1 MYQVLFDRL
10 RQARF
15 SWQNEEELR
24 IGWIKEF
31 SQTLN
36 IEMQAERQRQD
47 SSYNNV
53 IIEFKSPGLFR
64 GRKSSPAFRQAM
76 NERLQPYILSKALA
90 EGISPENY
98 IGIATDG
105 DHICFAKISNNKI
118 IYGEL
123 LSFSL
128 ASVTMVGTALLDSY
142 RRAITVTNLVDD
154 FGILSSIGVQLM
166 QTLADALSFSI
177 CQSEHNKIKMIFEEW
192 QTLFGQ
198 VSDLTHG
205 QKIQISKIIQF
216 EFPTEF
222 PHDLTIPGSL
232 FIIHTYN
239 SLVIKLLAAEVVSAH
254 GLSSRDVFS
263 QTIAT
268 YSDDKLLRELSEQI
282 EKGLLF
288 ESAGIKGFIE
298 EAIFSWYVD
307 ICHLPEYKANVLALI
322 RDILIK
328 ISFYRADTLTEMRT
342 RDVLKGFYQ
351 NLVPD
356 ALRKSLGEFYTPD
369 WLVEFTL
376 NKLDSPNW
384 LNDRILDP
392 TCGSGSFLLEV
403 IRRIRSHAVKV
414 GIKDEDILRILT
426 ENVWGFDLNPLAV
439 QTSRVNYLIAIA
451 DLLQSSRGKI
461 IELPILL
468 ADAIYSPAR
477 QPNHENELVTYTIGS
492 EVANLEITIPVE
504 LAFDRSRLDRIFI
517 LMSEMVNNAAAYTKV
532 KERLVLAELISQEE
546 SVCWDKPLCDTY
558 NQVLELHIRNWN
570 GIWFRIVRNFFWS
583 ITAGSF
589 QIVVGN
595 PPWVRWSNLPELYR
609 NRIKPTCRQ
618 YEIFS
623 STPHHGGNELDVSG
637 MITYTVA
644 DKWLEH
650 GGQLAFVLTQAHFQT
665 PSSEGFRS
673 FSINEV
679 DRLIPLSVDD
689 FKSLKPFHAANKTAV
704 AHFRKKKYIE
714 PTYPLPYNVWSS
726 KKGSPKLIPSN
737 ITLEEVKARI
747 QVEHLEAVPVN
758 GLRSPWSILPPGRFQ
773 AMNKI
778 TGISTWVRGRKGVTT
793 DLNGVYFV
801 RIIDQNKSEGIV
813 RIETRPEAGKKDIG
827 AVQKF
832 WIEPHM
838 LYPLIK
844 GAGDFS
850 ECSLSIEEE
859 LFVIVPNLGVNR
871 RECNE
876 AEIVLD
882 TQAKRTKRYFNYYEQ
897 LLRSRSTWKRYLKG
911 KPFYSIYNIGDYAF
925 SPYKV
930 IWAEQSS
937 RFKAAV
943 VTETNVPLIGKR
955 PFIPDHKVF
964 YVACWNS
971 DEAYYLCGLLNSNI
985 VKEYV
990 ESHVV
995 SINVGNIFKHMNLVE
1010 FSQENQDHHN
1020 LARLV
1025 KEAHRNNSEDLLSK
1039 IRDAADRIILGD

>member
-10 RQARF
+10 RQARVN
-15 SWQNEEELR
+15 WQNEEELR

-31 SQTLN
+31 SQALN

-53 IIEFKSPGLFR
+53 IIEFKSPGLFH
-64 GRKSSPAFRQAM
+64 GKKSSSAFIQAM
-76 NERLQPYILSKALA
+76 NERLQPYILRKALH
-90 EGISPENY
+90 EGISPEDY

-105 DHICFAKISNNKI
+105 DHICFARISNNKI
-118 IYGEL
+118 IYGDL
-123 LSFSL
+123 LTFSL
-128 ASVTMVGTALLDSY
+128 ASVTMVGTALQDSF

-154 FGILSSIGVQLM
+154 FGVSSSIGIQLM
-166 QTLADALSFSI
+166 QTLADALSLSI

-192 QTLFGQ
+192 RTLFGQ
-198 VSDLTHG
+198 VADLT
-205 QKIQISKIIQF
+205 QAQRVQIGKVIQF
-216 EFPTEF
+216 QLSPAFPQ
-222 PHDLTIPGSL
+222 DLVIPGSL

-239 SLVIKLLAAEVVSAH
+239 SLIIKLLAAEVVSAH
-254 GLSSRDVFS
+254 GLSNRDVFS

-268 YSDDKLLRELSEQI
+268 YSDNMLLHELNEQI
-282 EKGLLF
+282 EKGFLF
-288 ESAGIKGFIE
+288 DSAGIKGFIE
-298 EAIFSWYVD
+298 EAIFSWYID
-307 ICHLPEYKANVLALI
+307 TCELPEYKATILTLI
-322 RDILIK
+322 RGILIK
-328 ISFYRADTLTEMRT
+328 ISFYRTDTLTEMRT

-376 NKLDSPNW
+376 NKLESPQW
-384 LNDRILDP
+384 LTDRILDP
-392 TCGSGSFLLEV
+392 TCGSGSFLLGA
-403 IRRIRSHAVKV
+403 IRRIRSYAVTV
-414 GIKDEDILRILT
+414 GIKDEDLIGILT

-451 DLLQSSRGKI
+451 DLLQSSPGKV

-477 QPNHENELVTYTIGS
+477 QPNHENEVVTYTIGS
-492 EVANLEITIPVE
+492 EVANLEIVIPAE
-504 LAFDRSRLDRIFI
+504 LAFDRQRLDRIFI
-517 LMSEMVNNAAAYTKV
+517 LMSEMVNNDSAYTKV
-532 KERLVLAELISQEE
+532 KEKLVLAGLINQEE
-546 SVCWDKPLCDTY
+546 SVHWDEPLCDTY
-558 NQVLELHIRNWN
+558 NQILELHKRNWN

-609 NRIKPTCRQ
+609 NRIKPTCKQ

-644 DKWLEH
+644 DKWLAQE
-650 GGQLAFVLTQAHFQT
+650 GQLAFVITQAHFQT

-673 FSINEV
+673 FSINEI
-679 DRLIPLSVDD
+679 DRLIPISVDD
-689 FKSLKPFHAANKTAV
+689 FKALKPFQAANKTAV
-704 AHFRKKKYIE
+704 AHFRKKQYLE
-714 PTYPLPYNVWSS
+714 PNYPVPYDVWNA
-726 KKGSPKLIPSN
+726 KIGQPKLIPSN
-737 ITLEEVKARI
+737 ISLEEVEARI
-747 QVEHLEAVPVN
+747 HSVHLEAVPVN

-773 AMNKI
+773 ALNKI
-778 TGISTWVRGRKGVTT
+778 MGISTWVRGRKGVTT

-801 RIIDQNKSEGIV
+801 RIINQNETSGLV
-813 RIETRPEAGKKDIG
+813 QIETRPEAGKKDIG
-827 AVQKF
+827 VAQKF

-850 ECSLSIEEE
+850 ECNLSIEEE
-859 LFVIVPNLGVNR
+859 LFAIIPNLGVNKKD
-871 RECNE
+871 CDE
-876 AEIVLD
+876 AELMLD
-882 TQAKRTKRYFNYYEQ
+882 TIAIRTKDYFRSNEQ
-897 LLRSRSTWKRYLKG
+897 LLRSRSTWKRYLKD
-911 KPFYSIYNIGDYAF
+911 KPYYSIYNVGEYAF

-943 VTETNVPLIGKR
+943 VTGENVPLIGNR
-955 PFIPDHKVF
+955 PFVPDHKVF

-971 DEAYYLCGLLNSNI
+971 NEAYYLCGLLNSNI

-995 SINVGNIFKHMNLVE
+995 SINVGNIFKHMNLLE
-1010 FSQENQDHHN
+1010 FDQENQDHLA

-1025 KEAHRNNSEDLLSK
+1025 EEAHRCSSEELLIK
-1039 IRDAADRIILGD
+1039 IRDTADRILIPN